1 MLTRYTQGDLT
12 WMDAVAPSPQE
23 INSLVREFGLD
34 HALTGE
40 MSSPTPKSK
49 VERFADCLYLVL
61 HFPALRALHQ
71 RPEQEMDFIIGRKF
85 LITVHYENIDPL
97 HFFAKSFEV
106 GTVLSDP
113 AALHGGHLFTA
124 MARSLYRSLSYECD
138 ALHRRLDETE
148 EKIFAGKERE
158 MVAHISRLGRILH
171 DFRRALV
178 SHRDMLESL
187 ESAGEKLLGAGF
199 AYHVRAALG
208 EEARVRR
215 SLEHLREWLV
225 ELQETN
231 NSLLELKQNDIMKNL
246 TMMAFTTFPLTL
258 ISSIF
263 AIGARHTPIVGMR
276 YDFWIIVALMFALM
290 LCFFL
295 FFKYKKWL

>member
-71 RPEQEMDFIIGRKF
+71 RPEQEIDFIIGRKF
-85 LITVHYENIDPL
+85 LITVRYENIDPL
-97 HFFAKSFEV
+97 HFFAKTFEV
-106 GTVLSDP
+106 GAVLSDSS
-113 AALHGGHLFTA
+113 AMHGGHLFTA
-124 MARSLYRSLSYECD
+124 MARSLYRSLTHECD
-138 ALHRRLDETE
+138 ALYRRLDEAE
-148 EKIFAGKERE
+148 DQIFAGRERE

-171 DFRRALV
+171 DFRRALAP
-178 SHRDMLESL
+178 HREMLESL
-187 ESAGEKLLGAGF
+187 EPAGEKLFGAGF
-199 AYHVRAALG
+199 AYHVRSALG
-208 EEARVRR
+208 EEGRARRT
-215 SLEHLREWLV
+215 LEHLREWLS

-246 TMMAFTTFPLTL
+246 TIMAFTTFPLTL
-258 ISSIF
+258 ISSLF
-263 AIGARHTPIVGMR
+263 AIGAEHTPIVGMR
-276 YDFWIIVALMFALM
+276 YDFWIIVGFMLSLM